1 MPRHPAGD
9 DVHGDSAAVQAE
21 RPPARHRWVL
31 PVAVALAGVLLFLVY
46 LRQSWTVAANSDGAG
61 NVLQAWDM
69 LHGNLLLHGWSL
81 SDASFYTTELPQYML
96 IVSVL
101 GRHADVIHVGAAM
114 SYTLVVI
121 LGALLAKGRATG
133 REALA
138 RMLITVGIMLVPQV
152 GNGVYVLESSPGHI
166 GTAVP
171 LLATWLVLDRG
182 GRRWWVPPV
191 VGAMLAWVL
200 VGDAVTLYAGIAP
213 LAVTCG
219 VWVYRRVVMN
229 RQPVA
234 SAWFELS
241 LAAAAAAAIPVASL
255 ALAVIRSH
263 HGFAVAPVQ
272 STLASGT
279 QLVQHASTT
288 FEGVLLLFGAD
299 FLGLHLGFTALG
311 AMLHVVGLGLATW
324 AIWLGIR
331 LYFRARGS
339 GDLGDLVV
347 AVLTA
352 AVLINVAAYTLSTL
366 DIDAQ
371 SSREMA
377 AVLPFAAVLAGR
389 LLASRLIAARMLPAL
404 SAVLAGYLLT
414 LASGV
419 TQPALPAENQQV
431 ADWLV
436 THHLRYGLGGY
447 WQSASITLGSGTRTQ
462 VRQVQ
467 FNGHALVRYR
477 RESQASWYD
486 PRRHDATFLV
496 LGPAQHPVTDFIG
509 TVADMRAIF
518 GPPAHVYHLGQITVL
533 TYNKNLLQ
541 GLSPQRGP

>member
-1 MPRHPAGD
+1 VWPT
-9 DVHGDSAAVQAE
+9 
-21 RPPARHRWVL
+21 
-31 PVAVALAGVLLFLVY
+31 AVALAGVALFLVY
-46 LRQSWTVAANSDGAG
+46 LRLSWTVPANSDGVG

-81 SDASFYTTELPQYML
+81 SDTSFYTTELPQYML
-96 IVSVL
+96 IVTVL
-101 GRHADVIHVGAAM
+101 GRHAHVIHVGSAM

-138 RMLITVGIMLVPQV
+138 RMLITAGIMLAPQV
-152 GNGVYVLESSPGHI
+152 GNGVYVLQSSPGHI

-171 LLATWLVLDRG
+171 LLATWLVLDRA

-200 VGDAVTLYAGIAP
+200 VAAAVTLYAGIAP
-213 LAVTCG
+213 LAVACG
-219 VWVYRRVVMN
+219 VRAYRRVVME
-229 RQPVA
+229 RRPVA

-241 LAAAAAAAIPVASL
+241 LAAAGLAAIPVASL
-255 ALAVIRSH
+255 ALAVIHAH

-279 QLVQHASTT
+279 QLVQHASAT

-311 AMLHVVGLGLATW
+311 ALLHVAGLGLAAW
-324 AIWLGIR
+324 ATWLGFR
-331 LYFRARGS
+331 AYFRTRDS
-339 GDLGDLVV
+339 GDLVV

-352 AVLINVAAYTLSTL
+352 AVIINMVAYTLSAL
-366 DIDAQ
+366 AVDAK
-371 SSREMA
+371 SSREMT

-389 LLASRLIAARMLPAL
+389 LLATRLIAARMLPVL

-419 TQPALPAENQQV
+419 TQPALPAENQPV

-436 THHLRYGLGGY
+436 AHHLRYGLGGY
-447 WQSASITLGSGTRTQ
+447 WQAGSITLGSGTQ
-462 VRQVQ
+462 AEVRQVRV
-467 FNGHALVRYR
+467 VRGTIVR
-477 RESQASWYD
+477 NRWESQASWYD

-496 LGPAQHPVTDFIG
+496 LGPGQPGTPSIG

-518 GPPAHVYHLGQITVL
+518 GPPAHVYHLGRITVL
-533 TYNKNLLQ
+533 TYDKTNLLRS
-541 GLSPQRGP
+541 LSPQPPQPPQRGS